1 MVIRSEAWPEGTP
14 CWVELGVDDI
24 DKAVA
29 FYRALFGWEVERDGT
44 AAGGYVNCTVG
55 GRKVAGIGSK
65 LDDDRPAVWTTYL
78 AAGDV
83 DEVAGKITAAGG
95 RVLAGPFD
103 VMDLG
108 RMTVALDPTG
118 AAFGVWRARAHIGV
132 ELANEPSA
140 LVWNEQ
146 LSGDLDAAKRFYR
159 AVFGYT
165 YDDIENGSYAML
177 KVAGR
182 VAGGLGAL
190 DSDAPPSTPPHW
202 RTYFEVPVTDAACVK
217 VAELGGQVVAP
228 PTDTPYGRLARVT
241 DDQGA
246 HFYVIQGN

>member
-1 MVIRSEAWPEGTP
+1 MVTRSEAWPEGTP
-14 CWVELGVDDI
+14 CWVQLGVDDL
-24 DKAVA
+24 DTAVA
-29 FYRALFGWEVERDGT
+29 FYRALFGWEVERDGP

-55 GRKVAGIGSK
+55 GRQVAGIGSRM
-65 LDDDRPAVWTTYL
+65 DEGRPTAWITYL
-78 AAGDV
+78 AADDV
-83 DEVAGKITAAGG
+83 DEVAGRITAAGG
-95 RVLAGPFD
+95 RVLIEPFD

-108 RMTVALDPTG
+108 RMTVALDPMG
-118 AAFGVWRARAHIGV
+118 AAFGVWRSREHIGV

-146 LSGDLDAAKRFYR
+146 LSDDLDAAKHFYQ

-165 YDDIENGSYAML
+165 YDDIEGGSYAML

-182 VAGGLGAL
+182 VVGGLGY
-190 DSDAPPSTPPHW
+190 DTPPGRPPHW

-217 VAELGGQVVAP
+217 VAELGGRVVVP
-228 PTDTPYGRLARVT
+228 PTDTPYGRLARVA